1 MKVPSLSSR
10 TFLKERSIKFC
21 IIMTFICI
29 WLLILVIYYS
39 KGHVFMSSLQNSLYQ
54 FLISTNL
61 ITLSLFLTFGIFEVI
76 SIKNATSYRISTVR
90 SEFIMLCSVVFFQ
103 TAAAIALSAGT
114 PHFPCSANGNCGER
128 VFFAV
133 VPWIAPLLFAIHSA
147 EFFFRTR
154 RIAASNPATWSTATY
169 LVDWEETTAAQILD
183 LEKGEKHMITVTL
196 PAGPKPLMLAGKP
209 TIRGGASL
217 KLAAAKALSK
227 KNLRQTRTVST
238 STTISTNDTVVVFN
252 SIKAPELP
260 PKSATY
266 LEQQPQYLVIV
277 PTEQKYVV
285 PRLGPPPKYFIT
297 IPENIQYTVPR
308 ISAAPCPKMRAQ
320 QRRRAR
326 KLANGKGDEDNVLS
340 RLTRIFSS

>member
-1 MKVPSLSSR
+1 MMKVLSLPSR

-39 KGHVFMSSLQNSLYQ
+39 KGHVFMSSLQNSLHQ
-54 FLISTNL
+54 FLISANL

-90 SEFIMLCSVVFFQ
+90 SEFIMICSVVFLQ
-103 TAAAIALSAGT
+103 TVAAIALSAGT
-114 PHFPCSANGNCGER
+114 PSFPCSASGNCGER

-133 VPWIAPLLFAIHSA
+133 VAWIAPLLFAIHAA

-169 LVDWEETTAAQILD
+169 LVDWEETSSAQSLD
-183 LEKGEKHMITVTL
+183 LEKGEKHKHMIAVTL
-196 PAGPKPLMLAGKP
+196 PAGPKPLMLAEK
-209 TIRGGASL
+209 RVKA
-217 KLAAAKALSK
+217 AAAKAIYSSNIK
-227 KNLRQTRTVST
+227 KSLRQARTVST

-266 LEQQPQYLVIV
+266 LEQQPQYVLIV
-277 PTEQKYVV
+277 PSEQKYVV
-285 PRLGPPPKYFIT
+285 PRLGPPPKYFIVV
-297 IPENIQYTVPR
+297 PENIQYTVPR
-308 ISAAPCPKMRAQ
+308 ISPAPCPKQ
-320 QRRRAR
+320 WRRAR
-326 KLANGKGDEDNVLS
+326 KLANANKGGEDTMLS
-340 RLTRIFSS
+340 RLTRIFSA